1 MEPLSVFNTVA
12 AILGVL
18 LLAYWCSRM
27 LGKKWGNS
35 SCSGNIKVVGQLQ
48 VGQDRQILL
57 LELGEHHYLVGVS
70 QAGIQLLTEVEGD
83 FEMDMQT
90 ASAGAEFPSFP
101 ELLEKYRK
109 RRDEKDG
116 VDR

>member
-1 MEPLSVFNTVA
+1 MGALSVFNTVVG
-12 AILGVL
+12 ILGIL

-57 LELGEHHYLVGVS
+57 LELGEHYYLVGVS

-83 FEMDMQT
+83 FETDMQ
-90 ASAGAEFPSFP
+90 GQPGGPEFPSFP

-109 RRDEKDG
+109 RRDEKD
-116 VDR
+116 RWS

>member
-1 MEPLSVFNTVA
+1 MGALSVFNTVVG
-12 AILGVL
+12 ILGIL

-57 LELGEHHYLVGVS
+57 LELGEHYYLVGVS
-70 QAGIQLLTEVEGD
+70 QAGIKLLTEVEGD
-83 FEMDMQT
+83 FETDMQ
-90 ASAGAEFPSFP
+90 GQPGGPEFPSFP

-109 RRDEKDG
+109 RRDEKD
-116 VDR
+116 RWS

>member
-1 MEPLSVFNTVA
+1 MGALSVFNTVVG
-12 AILGVL
+12 ILGVL

-48 VGQDRQILL
+48 VGQDRKILL
-57 LELGEHHYLVGVS
+57 LELGEHYYLVGVS

-83 FEMDMQT
+83 FETDMQ
-90 ASAGAEFPSFP
+90 GQPGGPEFPSFP

-109 RRDEKDG
+109 RRDEKD
-116 VDR
+116 RWS